1 MKKIPLTLS
10 CLGAL
15 CAGTALAQTPLTGT
29 LPPVTITANPLGAT
43 ELIAPVAQYSGPA
56 LLLRAK
62 TTLGETLDGTPGIS
76 SSYFGPNASR
86 PVIRGLD
93 GDRIRILN
101 NGGTSLDASGLSHD
115 HAVALDPMATDRIEV
130 LRGPGALLYGGSAVG
145 GVVNVIDNRIP
156 RDALFDAQGGV
167 AGKVDLGLASGNA
180 ERSAGVLLE
189 AGNERYTLHADVFSR
204 GTDDVQAPAGLACTQ
219 PGAPALQRRICNSAS
234 QSRGGALGGSVFFER
249 GRLGASVSSFSSD
262 YGTVAEDAV
271 TIGMRSERYA
281 LDGELRGLAGP
292 FQALSAA
299 IGRSVYQHTE
309 FDGPVAGTLFKSSG
323 QDLRLEARQA
333 RWGALD
339 GVVGLQLEQS
349 SFSAD
354 GDEAFAPYSDTR
366 QSALFAHQEL
376 STGWGRFSFGARL
389 ESVAV
394 ASQGNPTVAR
404 FVPDSRS
411 FAPRSYALGG
421 LWPLAAGWQLTSNL
435 ALSERAPRDYELF
448 ADGPHLATHAYEVGN
463 TSLGL
468 ERSSNLDLGVNWASG
483 AHRFSLS
490 AFVNE
495 FSNYIAQEASG
506 VSRDAEGNGGGGVGV
521 TDLGDGTSAESGGA
535 AAVLPEYVY
544 AQVPARLSG
553 LEASA
558 RWRLRDGPQTLDLDL
573 RGDLVRAT
581 NSRTGQALPRIAPA
595 RLGATLLW
603 AQGPWNAQL
612 GASHVAAQNEVPAGQ
627 RGTEAYT
634 LWHSALTYR
643 MKAGPASLLWF
654 ARLDNM
660 GDTLA
665 YSATSM
671 LTQTAPGK
679 APLPGR
685 SMKVGLQAS
694 F

>member
-15 CAGTALAQTPLTGT
+15 CAGATLAQTPIAGT
-29 LPPVTITANPLGAT
+29 LPPITITANPLGAND
-43 ELIAPVAQYSGPA
+43 LIAPVAQYSGPA

-180 ERSAGVLLE
+180 ERSAGILLE

-249 GRLGASVSSFSSD
+249 GRLGASVSSFSSE

-292 FQALSAA
+292 FQAVSAA
-299 IGRSVYQHTE
+299 IGRSAYQHTE

-339 GVVGLQLEQS
+339 GVIGLQLEQS

-376 STGWGRFSFGARL
+376 STGWGRFSLGARL

-394 ASQGNPTVAR
+394 ASQGNPLVAR
-404 FVPDSRS
+404 FVPANRS

-421 LWPLAAGWQLTSNL
+421 LWPLAVGWQLTSNL

-506 VSRDAEGNGGGGVGV
+506 VSRE
-521 TDLGDGTSAESGGA
+521 TESKP
-535 AAVLPEYVY
+535 LPEYVY

-553 LEASA
+553 LEASG
-558 RWRLRDGPQTLDLDL
+558 RWRLLDGPQSLDLDL

-581 NSRTGQALPRIAPA
+581 NSLTGQALPRIAPA
-595 RLGATLLW
+595 RLGAALLW

>member
-15 CAGTALAQTPLTGT
+15 CAGATLAQTPIAGT
-29 LPPVTITANPLGAT
+29 LPPITITANPLGAND
-43 ELIAPVAQYSGPA
+43 LIAPVAQYSGPA

-156 RDALFDAQGGV
+156 RDPLFDEQGGV

-180 ERSAGVLLE
+180 ERSAGILLE

-249 GRLGASVSSFSSD
+249 GRLGASVSSFSSE

-292 FQALSAA
+292 FQAVSAA
-299 IGRSVYQHTE
+299 VGRSVYQHTE

-339 GVVGLQLEQS
+339 GVVGMQLEQG

-404 FVPDSRS
+404 FVPANRS

-421 LWPLAAGWQLTSNL
+421 LWPLTAGWQLTSNL

-506 VSRDAEGNGGGGVGV
+506 VSRE
-521 TDLGDGTSAESGGA
+521 TESKP
-535 AAVLPEYVY
+535 LPEYVY

-553 LEASA
+553 LEASG
-558 RWRLRDGPQTLDLDL
+558 RWRLLDGPQSLDLDL

-581 NSRTGQALPRIAPA
+581 NSLTGQALPRIAPA

-603 AQGPWNAQL
+603 AQGPWNTQL
-612 GASHVAAQNEVPAGQ
+612 GASHVAAQNEVLAGQ

-643 MKAGPASLLWF
+643 MKTGPASLLWF

>member
-15 CAGTALAQTPLTGT
+15 CAGATLAQTPIAGT
-29 LPPVTITANPLGAT
+29 LPPITITANPLGAND
-43 ELIAPVAQYSGPA
+43 LIAPVTQYSGPA

-101 NGGTSLDASGLSHD
+101 NGGISLDASGLSHD

-156 RDALFDAQGGV
+156 RDALFDDQGGV

-204 GTDDVQAPAGLACTQ
+204 GTDDLQAPAGLACTQ

-249 GRLGASVSSFSSD
+249 GRLGASVSSFSSE

-281 LDGELRGLAGP
+281 LDGELRGLTGP
-292 FQALSAA
+292 FQRLTATLGS
-299 IGRSVYQHTE
+299 SVYRHTE

-339 GVVGLQLEQS
+339 GVIGLQLEQS

-354 GDEAFAPYSDTR
+354 GEEAFAPYSNTR
-366 QSALFAHQEL
+366 QSALFAHEEL
-376 STGWGRFSFGARL
+376 STQWGRFSFGARM
-389 ESVAV
+389 ESVTV
-394 ASQGNPTVAR
+394 ESQGNPLVTR
-404 FVPDSRS
+404 FVAGSRNFS
-411 FAPRSYALGG
+411 PRSYALGG
-421 LWPLAAGWQLTSNL
+421 LWPVAAGWQLTGNL
-435 ALSERAPRDYELF
+435 ARTERAPRDYELY
-448 ADGPHLATHAYEVGN
+448 ADGPHLATRAYEVGN
-463 TSLGL
+463 PALEL
-468 ERSSNLDLGVNWASG
+468 ERSSNLDLGAAWASG
-483 AHRFSLS
+483 AHRFSLN

-495 FSNYIAQEASG
+495 FSNYISQEASG
-506 VSRDAEGNGGGGVGV
+506 LNK
-521 TDLGDGTSAESGGA
+521 GDEKP
-535 AAVLPEYVY
+535 LPEYLY
-544 AQVPARLSG
+544 TQVPARFTG
-553 LEASA
+553 LEASGRA
-558 RWRLRDGPQTLDLDL
+558 RLLEGPQTLDLSL
-573 RGDLVRAT
+573 RGDLVRASNT
-581 NSRTGQALPRIAPA
+581 RNAQALPRIAPA
-595 RLGATLLW
+595 RLGATLQTS
-603 AQGPWNAQL
+603 QGPWTAEF
-612 GASHVAAQNEVPAGQ
+612 GASHSAAQTEVPSGQ
-627 RGTEAYT
+627 TASTAYT
-634 LWHSALTYR
+634 LWHSALSYR

-660 GDTLA
+660 GDALA